1 MPSTTITLRAL
12 AGEARSS
19 EAKADTAR
27 TVIVARIKAL
37 DSGPGLP
44 SDAKFVAP
52 PRLMGVSAG
61 PPWAL
66 ASCSQGIVVSSRSA
80 EDADVCAVIDH
91 KNVQVRQHHS
101 PAGER

>member
-1 MPSTTITLRAL
+1 MTRSLWPRRA
-12 AGEARSS
+12 S
-19 EAKADTAR
+19 
-27 TVIVARIKAL
+27 
-37 DSGPGLP
+37 
-44 SDAKFVAP
+44 
-52 PRLMGVSAG
+52 MGVSAG

-101 PAGER
+101 LAGEQ